1 MIEINYILIIAA
13 AFFVV
18 ASPGPATLAIAG
30 TSMSQG
36 RLHGATLAAGTLTG
50 SFFWS
55 CSAAFG
61 LSAIMYTNAWL
72 FELVRYVGACYL
84 IFLAYKASRSSIYH
98 KDIEINS
105 ISKSSLMKTYLRGV
119 AIHLTNPKAILF
131 FGSLYSIGIPANT
144 SPQDLIKVIGVVGLE
159 SLIIFQG
166 YAYVFSIPK
175 VRSTY
180 LKLSRW
186 FEAFFAVIFGAAGFK
201 ILTAKLDS

>member
-1 MIEINYILIIAA
+1 MVEINYFLIITA
-13 AFFVV
+13 AFFAV
-18 ASPGPATLAIAG
+18 ASPGPATLSIAG

-61 LSAIMYTNAWL
+61 LSAIMYTNVWL
-72 FELVRYVGACYL
+72 FELVRYIGACYL
-84 IFLAYKASRSSIYH
+84 IFLAYKAARSVMSD
-98 KDIEINS
+98 KDMEIS
-105 ISKSSLMKTYLRGV
+105 DISSSGFMKTYLRGV

-131 FGSLYSIGIPANT
+131 FGSLYAIGIPTNT
-144 SPQDLIKVIGVVGLE
+144 APEDLFKVIGVVGLE

-175 VRSTY
+175 VRRAY
-180 LKLSRW
+180 LTLRRW
-186 FEAFFAVIFGAAGFK
+186 FEAFFAVIFGVAGFK
-201 ILTAKLDS
+201 ILTAKFDT